1 MCFGY
6 LAASIKVAQRI
17 LARVKVLVEVAVV
30 SATNEAALYWIE
42 QVIAITLRV
51 KTNENSMASTR
62 DTLNLLVF
70 VVRNDMV
77 NRRAEDTQL
86 GPSSRATGETRVRCD
101 AGGFA
106 GS

>member
-1 MCFGY
+1 MRGMCFGY

-62 DTLNLLVF
+62 DALNLPEFIVW
-70 VVRNDMV
+70 NCCV
-77 NRRAEDTQL
+77 NRRAKNT
-86 GPSSRATGETRVRCD
+86 
-101 AGGFA
+101 
-106 GS
+106 

>member
-1 MCFGY
+1 
-6 LAASIKVAQRI
+6 
-17 LARVKVLVEVAVV
+17 
-30 SATNEAALYWIE
+30 
-42 QVIAITLRV
+42 
-51 KTNENSMASTR
+51 MASTR